1 MSIPIKKWLDKVPGG
16 IIIVPLFLGCIIN
29 TLFPAALQIGS
40 FTTGILNG
48 TSALVGLFFICMG
61 AQLDLKC
68 APQAMKTGFT
78 ITIVKFAVSVGIGLA
93 AAHFFHDNMFG
104 LSALAMGER
113 PRVGRAPQVLLALQ
127 ALAVAAFFAN
137 RALGTD
143 FLFLAAPPVRTPL
156 EGIYR
161 LSYGAYIAF
170 LQGMMALL
178 AWGMDAAGRRLF
190 GRDDR
195 PADFF
200 AIQNSPNA
208 V

>member
-1 MSIPIKKWLDKVPGG
+1 MPGA
-16 IIIVPLFLGCIIN
+16 VLALV
-29 TLFPAALQIGS
+29 FPA
-40 FTTGILNG
+40 
-48 TSALVGLFFICMG
+48 
-61 AQLDLKC
+61 
-68 APQAMKTGFT
+68 P
-78 ITIVKFAVSVGIGLA
+78 AVSRWQTAFTACYVLTHALIVLI
-93 AAHFFHDNMFG
+93 G

-161 LSYGAYIAF
+161 LSYGAYIVF

>member
-1 MSIPIKKWLDKVPGG
+1 MAKRWRRRMGVMILCSMAGTTIMLALQGRIREA
-16 IIIVPLFLGCIIN
+16 VPLHLC
-29 TLFPAALQIGS
+29 S
-40 FTTGILNG
+40 V
-48 TSALVGLFFICMG
+48 SA
-61 AQLDLKC
+61 
-68 APQAMKTGFT
+68 
-78 ITIVKFAVSVGIGLA
+78 LA
-93 AAHFFHDNMFG
+93 AAALVDFLCLLGMPGAVLALVFPTPAVSRWQTAFTACYVLTHALIVLIG
-104 LSALAMGER
+104 LSALTMGER

-190 GRDDR
+190 GGGDR

>member
-1 MSIPIKKWLDKVPGG
+1 
-16 IIIVPLFLGCIIN
+16 
-29 TLFPAALQIGS
+29 
-40 FTTGILNG
+40 
-48 TSALVGLFFICMG
+48 
-61 AQLDLKC
+61 
-68 APQAMKTGFT
+68 
-78 ITIVKFAVSVGIGLA
+78 
-93 AAHFFHDNMFG
+93 
-104 LSALAMGER
+104 MGER

-190 GRDDR
+190 GRGDR

>member
-1 MSIPIKKWLDKVPGG
+1 MQMRTMRRLMGVLLLLSMLVTTALLVVQGRWQEAIPLHLCSVSALLAAVLSFKKSPAILDFLWYLGMPGAVLAL
-16 IIIVPLFLGCIIN
+16 IFPAPASSVMQPLFTAGYVVTHAMI
-29 TLFPAALQIGS
+29 AAIPLTA
-40 FTTGILNG
+40 F
-48 TSALVGLFFICMG
+48 
-61 AQLDLKC
+61 
-68 APQAMKTGFT
+68 
-78 ITIVKFAVSVGIGLA
+78 
-93 AAHFFHDNMFG
+93 
-104 LSALAMGER
+104 AMGEE
-113 PRVGRAPQVLLALQ
+113 PRRGTAPTQLMALQ
-127 ALAVAAFFAN
+127 ALALTAFFVN

>member
-1 MSIPIKKWLDKVPGG
+1 
-16 IIIVPLFLGCIIN
+16 
-29 TLFPAALQIGS
+29 
-40 FTTGILNG
+40 
-48 TSALVGLFFICMG
+48 
-61 AQLDLKC
+61 
-68 APQAMKTGFT
+68 
-78 ITIVKFAVSVGIGLA
+78 
-93 AAHFFHDNMFG
+93 
-104 LSALAMGER
+104 MGER

-143 FLFLAAPPVRTPL
+143 FLFLAAPPTGTPL

-161 LSYGAYIAF
+161 LSYGVYIAF

-178 AWGMDAAGRRLF
+178 AWGMDAVGRRLF

-200 AIQNSPNA
+200 AIQNSLNA